1 MRLYEINAELE
12 NAFAN
17 AIDAETG
24 EIVDEAM
31 AERFE
36 QLQIDRDVKIENI
49 ACLIKDI
56 SAEVAAIK
64 AEKDALYARQ
74 KSAENKVTSLKKYL
88 AACIGDETFKSP
100 RAAISWRKS
109 TAVNITDIDAI
120 PEQYR
125 KITVDANK
133 TDIKA
138 ALKAGETVD
147 GAELVENKNIVIK

>member
-100 RAAISWRKS
+100 S
-109 TAVNITDIDAI
+109 
-120 PEQYR
+120 
-125 KITVDANK
+125 
-133 TDIKA
+133 
-138 ALKAGETVD
+138 
-147 GAELVENKNIVIK
+147 